1 MKKLT
6 FAVLVMAAIF
16 CMQPCR
22 SQTPVPYHSTQDVVH
37 DLRYFTDWT
46 ASALG
51 GEF

>member
-6 FAVLVMAAIF
+6 FVVLVMAAIF

-22 SQTPVPYHSTQDVVH
+22 SQTPAPYHSTQDVVH

-51 GEF
+51 G